1 MSPSCL
7 FLYTWLRLL
16 FMRSLSLLME
26 LFLLSF
32 SCLKVGF
39 LFMMVWIF
47 SSNMRFYLSIYV
59 NLSSCS
65 NYFFL
70 LLTNGLATASK
81 GTSILVVKGRMLR
94 KFCLWRTWRRSYYRR
109 FMILLAY
116 GMPLYIFWWI
126 IGEMR
131 LVLL

>member
-1 MSPSCL
+1 
-7 FLYTWLRLL
+7 
-16 FMRSLSLLME
+16 ME

-32 SCLKVGF
+32 YCLKVGF

-70 LLTNGLATASK
+70 LLKNGLATASN
-81 GTSILVVKGRMLR
+81 GTSMLVVKGRALR
-94 KFCLWRTWRRSYYRR
+94 KFCLWMTWRRSYSRR
-109 FMILLAY
+109 FMILLEY
-116 GMPLYIFWWI
+116 GMPLYILW
-126 IGEMR
+126 
-131 LVLL
+131 